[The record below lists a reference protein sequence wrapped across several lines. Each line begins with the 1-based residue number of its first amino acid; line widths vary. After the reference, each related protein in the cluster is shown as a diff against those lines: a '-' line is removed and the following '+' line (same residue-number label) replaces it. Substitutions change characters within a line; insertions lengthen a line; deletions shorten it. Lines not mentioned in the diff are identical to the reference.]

1 MRVLLVS
8 IFLLCLF
15 APAACTQSN
24 DQFLAA
30 ADRELGELAQV
41 VNEGGDVAN
50 DEEDMADGALA
61 HAQEDDEEDDD
72 EDSTHL
78 AAVEDEQRPVI
89 MPKGTGYKVAKANLN
104 LALAKLKQY
113 KFKLIAV
120 LTKMSKKKCARK
132 WRCLL
137 KKGKYEKLVK
147 ASEKDVA
154 EKRLKFNTAFGAEV
168 NKNELIYQKKYPPL
182 WQAKRQL
189 KIAKFNKKLL
199 DAKKTCDAKC
209 IVEKKK
215 WGLQVSEFKRKIRG
229 IRIMINK
236 VKASR

>member
-41 VNEGGDVAN
+41 VGEGGDVHS
-50 DEEDMADGALA
+50 DKEDMADGELA
-61 HAQEDDEEDDD
+61 HAQEDDD

-113 KFKLIAV
+113 KYKLIAV
-120 LTKMSKKKCARK
+120 MNKMSKKKCAIK
-132 WRCLL
+132 WKCLL

-147 ASEKDVA
+147 AAEKDLA
-154 EKRLKFNTAFGAEV
+154 DKRLKFNTAFGAEV

-189 KIAKFNKKLL
+189 VIAKWNKKVWK
-199 DAKKTCDAKC
+199 DKKICDANC
-209 IVEKKK
+209 FLERRK
-215 WGLQVSEFKRKIRG
+215 WGIQVKTLKRKLRG
-229 IRIMINK
+229 IRKMINK